1 MQIDK
6 QKTPSMC
13 WLGCQVNVVLTY
25 NSTERCFGQR
35 QYSEVREPQSQ
46 YFRCLDV
53 LHSGCAS
60 IHCCTER
67 FTWRVHL
74 LRASVEMAA
83 TFTVGEQI
91 GRGQYGQVYRATF
104 EGSQVAIKRILID
117 GGGHEY
123 EGMKKMDHPN
133 VLKLLHLEDKD
144 PFRLRLFS
152 RISFRI
158 SVHFFKLKFE
168 NAGTWSSS
176 CVLVHC
182 PISCPESTKITYL

>member
-60 IHCCTER
+60 IHCRTER

-91 GRGQYGQVYRATF
+91 GRGQYGQVYRATYG
-104 EGSQVAIKRILID
+104 GSQVAIKRILID

-123 EGMKKMDHPN
+123 EGMKKLDHPN

-152 RISFRI
+152 RISFQI

-176 CVLVHC
+176 CVLVHL
-182 PISCPESTKITYL
+182 PMSCPENMTITCL

>member
-1 MQIDK
+1 MLIGLPGKRCVDVELHGTLFWS
-6 QKTPSMC
+6 KTILRSEGATIAIFSL
-13 WLGCQVNVVLTY
+13 LGC
-25 NSTERCFGQR
+25 
-35 QYSEVREPQSQ
+35 PA
-46 YFRCLDV
+46 FRLCLI
-53 LHSGCAS
+53 S
-60 IHCCTER
+60 IHCSTER

-91 GRGQYGQVYRATF
+91 GRGQYGQVYRATY

-123 EGMKKMDHPN
+123 EGMKKLDHPN

-168 NAGTWSSS
+168 NAGT
-176 CVLVHC
+176 
-182 PISCPESTKITYL
+182 